1 MGGDLFN
8 LLFLHQ
14 NTFKM
19 KKITGIIA
27 VLIATTFMTSC
38 GNGSA
43 SAKVN
48 KENLV
53 NAQSRDA
60 EIQKG
65 VASISLD
72 KREYDFGVVAE
83 GEIVETVFNVT
94 NSGEIDLVITDAK
107 GSCGCTVPV
116 WPKAP
121 IKPGETGEV
130 AVKFN
135 TSGKPNRQM
144 KTVTLT
150 TNTASGRE
158 VLTLR
163 GSVTPKAKI

>member
-1 MGGDLFN
+1 
-8 LLFLHQ
+8 
-14 NTFKM
+14 M
-19 KKITGIIA
+19 KKITVVFA
-27 VLIATTFMTSC
+27 FLVATTFMISC
-38 GNGSA
+38 GNGNA
-43 SAKVN
+43 STKVN
-48 KENLV
+48 KENLDT
-53 NAQSRDA
+53 AKSRDA
-60 EIQKG
+60 QIKKG
-65 VASISLD
+65 VASMTLD
-72 KREYDFGVVAE
+72 KREYDFGTVNE
-83 GEIVETVFNVT
+83 GEIVETIFKVT
-94 NSGEIDLVITDAK
+94 NSGTTDLVISKAA

-121 IKPGETGEV
+121 IKPGETGDV

-163 GSVTPKAKI
+163 GAVTPKAKK